1 MVKIMLDAA
10 SDSKNTHPYDYYV
23 PLTVDIGGR
32 VYKDGIDLKPQRF
45 YKLLTST
52 GEFPKTSQ
60 PSPEDFIP
68 FFEEVKAAGD
78 ELIYLCVSSALS
90 GTFQSANIAREMV
103 DYEGIHIVDTRTV
116 THLIG
121 MLAQY
126 ADELR
131 KEGLG
136 AAQIVEKVLA
146 LREKQVVFAGL
157 QTLEYLHKGGRL
169 GKTSAT
175 VGTIANIKP
184 IVTINDEG
192 KVDSFAK
199 AIGVKRAISTII
211 KSIGNCK
218 IDPRFPIWSI
228 CTVDTE
234 NCEALENAVTELGYQ
249 INGRMQIGPTI
260 GAHVGPGVY
269 GIAFIRK

>member
-1 MVKIMLDAA
+1 M
-10 SDSKNTHPYDYYV
+10 
-23 PLTVDIGGR
+23 
-32 VYKDGIDLKPQRF
+32 
-45 YKLLTST
+45 
-52 GEFPKTSQ
+52 
-60 PSPEDFIP
+60 
-68 FFEEVKAAGD
+68 KAAGD

-131 KEGLG
+131 KEGLA

-211 KSIGNCK
+211 KSIENCE